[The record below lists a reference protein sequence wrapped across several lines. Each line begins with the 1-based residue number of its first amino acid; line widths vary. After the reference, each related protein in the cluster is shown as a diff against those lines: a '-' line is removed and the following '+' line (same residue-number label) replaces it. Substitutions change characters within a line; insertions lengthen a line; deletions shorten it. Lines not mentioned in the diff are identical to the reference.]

1 MSLTQR
7 RKERKENQIRDLIGS
22 SFFLRSLRLCV
33 RLEVFTMSAP
43 FRVSRRVDF
52 CDTDMA
58 GIIHFSNFFRYME
71 FAEVAFLRSRG
82 LSVAMTWGEE
92 HLGFPRVS
100 ATCDFLHPVRFDDVV
115 EIAVNVERVGSKSV
129 TYSFDFTHEGNPVAR
144 GGSAPSAAAWGREDT
159 ESSRSRYPKTFAH
172 ACWPCKRVDLIRPS
186 ETSFALLFG
195 IG

>member
-1 MSLTQR
+1 MS
-7 RKERKENQIRDLIGS
+7 
-22 SFFLRSLRLCV
+22 
-33 RLEVFTMSAP
+33 EV

-100 ATCDFLHPVRFDDVV
+100 ATCDFLHPVRFEDVLD
-115 EIAVNVERVGSKSV
+115 IAVSVSRLGRKSI
-129 TYSFDFTHEGNPVAR
+129 TYSFEFTHEGKTIAR
-144 GGSAPSAAAWGREDT
+144 GKITAVCCRVRPGVRELESIEIPAGIRDRLMTSEPWCPSQFD
-159 ESSRSRYPKTFAH
+159 
-172 ACWPCKRVDLIRPS
+172 KR
-186 ETSFALLFG
+186 
-195 IG
+195 